1 MPDDTEEKIANLHP
15 IQLES
20 LNVKELYIRANVPP
34 DVKTGVEE
42 TAFTLGVASS
52 EYDEER
58 QQIVVGVKAEVGG
71 DEEAEEKLPFNLK
84 VELAGRFRVDETRFP
99 MDEINHWARRNAP
112 LVLIPYLREHI
123 FALTARC
130 GFKPMMLPLLE
141 VPTYKFSN
149 KETADPEQDA

>member
-1 MPDDTEEKIANLHP
+1 MPDDAEEKIANLHP

-34 DVKTGVEE
+34 NVKTGVEE
-42 TAFTLGVASS
+42 TAFTLRVASS

-58 QQIVVGVKAEVGG
+58 KQVVVGVKAEVRR
-71 DEEAEEKLPFNLK
+71 DEEAEEKPPFTLK
-84 VELAGRFRVDETRFP
+84 VELAGRFRVDEERFP
-99 MDEINHWARRNAP
+99 MEEINHWARQNAP
-112 LVLIPYLREHI
+112 LVLIPYLREHV

-141 VPTYKFSN
+141 VPTFKFSN
-149 KETADPEQDA
+149 KENAGSEENA